1 MAYELKEYLN
11 SINFNKNNLM
21 DGEDDMYEKK
31 YRPFIVNK
39 CLAPHNDC
47 VLLVNE
53 MNRYGSVLD
62 KDKKLQYD
70 FLLNTIRTRKRYAP
84 WIKESKSKN
93 LEYVKE
99 YYGYN
104 NSKAKSILDILNDE
118 QIEFIKSKLNKGG
131 MKK

>member
-31 YRPFIVNK
+31 YSPFIVNK
-39 CLAPHNDC
+39 CLAPHNDTI
-47 VLLVNE
+47 LLVNE

-131 MKK
+131 MK

>member
-1 MAYELKEYLN
+1 
-11 SINFNKNNLM
+11 M

-31 YRPFIVNK
+31 YSPFIVNK

-70 FLLNTIRTRKRYAP
+70 FLLNTIRTRKRYA
-84 WIKESKSKN
+84 
-93 LEYVKE
+93 
-99 YYGYN
+99 
-104 NSKAKSILDILNDE
+104 LD
-118 QIEFIKSKLNKGG
+118 
-131 MKK
+131 

>member
-1 MAYELKEYLN
+1 MYELKQYLKA
-11 SINFNKNNLM
+11 INQSKEKLM
-21 DGEDDMYEKK
+21 DTEDEVWEKK
-31 YRPFIVNK
+31 YPAYIVNK

-47 VLLVNE
+47 ILLVNE

-84 WIKESKSKN
+84 WIRESKSKN

-104 NSKAKSILDILNDE
+104 NSKAKSILDILNGE

>member
-31 YRPFIVNK
+31 DSPFIVNK

>member
-31 YRPFIVNK
+31 YSPLIVNK

-47 VLLVNE
+47 ILLVNE

-118 QIEFIKSKLNKGG
+118 QIEFIKSKLSKGG